1 MCACVDEK
9 EMGKDKERETDAS
22 VKVGGHKDGMR
33 VREKL
38 IITVC
43 NEKEAS

>member
-1 MCACVDEK
+1 MDEK
-9 EMGKDKERETDAS
+9 NIEKDKERQTDAS

-33 VREKL
+33 VREEL
-38 IITVC
+38 IITVW